1 MTVHLHERA
10 PTGQKEPSPGQNEH
24 SERTLGKTRPDGTH
38 ATGASG
44 NGCNGVPFG
53 VPNNRPDKTE
63 LNRAVSLCILQ
74 ETPSVSLLFEAV
86 LHGK

>member
-1 MTVHLHERA
+1 MTAHLHERA

-38 ATGASG
+38 ATGASR

-63 LNRAVSLCILQ
+63 LSRAVSLCILQ